1 MNLDS
6 AGAKGDM
13 ATIVEYTDKKKPTN
27 AFPKW
32 IISPLGPGICCYSE
46 MEQIGGEQRE
56 EGWSFIYKCC
66 KKCGF
71 TVRHVI
77 ARDPQV
83 IIKKGS
89 RFDYQELIGGTN

>member
-1 MNLDS
+1 
-6 AGAKGDM
+6 M

-56 EGWSFIYKCC
+56 EGWSFIYKRC